1 MKIEAALDL
10 YLAQMVGDGRSEF
23 TTAQVARHV
32 RLFAAWLAD
41 AGHDGDVRGIDHT
54 HVARFLGSDRV
65 RLTLKGGA
73 RRPGSANAIRTSLR
87 CFFAYLHASG
97 ATPTNAARLTRR
109 AICGTPLPKAL
120 PDEDQARLRAA
131 LAGATTDVERRD
143 RALVELMLGA
153 GLRVGSAVRVR
164 IEGLDLDRAELRLV
178 HAKRNR
184 EQRVFLP
191 AHVVDHLRVV
201 VAGRTE
207 GWLFPGTAGG
217 PLTTRQAARR
227 LAGWSERAGLRK
239 AANPHALRHSLA
251 TKLYANTGDLH
262 LVGAVL
268 GHTCMA
274 STQIYVRVGAD
285 RLRAAITAA
294 G

>member
-1 MKIEAALDL
+1 MKMEAALDL

-32 RLFAAWLAD
+32 RLFAVWLAD

-65 RLTLKGGA
+65 RLTLKGGS

-109 AICGTPLPKAL
+109 AICGTPLPRAL

-131 LAGATTDVERRD
+131 LAGATSDVERRD

-164 IEGLDLDRAELRLV
+164 IEDLDLDHAELRLV

-207 GWLFPGTAGG
+207 GWLFPGLAGG
-217 PLTTRQAARR
+217 PLTTRQAGRR
-227 LAGWSERAGLRK
+227 LAGWSERAGLARP
-239 AANPHALRHSLA
+239 ARPHSLRHGFA
-251 TKLYANTGDLH
+251 CAVYQRCGDLN
-262 LVGAVL
+262 L
-268 GHTCMA
+268 
-274 STQIYVRVGAD
+274 VRVAMGHASLRSTEVYA
-285 RLRAAITAA
+285 RLPDQRVRAAVA